1 MNQQRSAVFIGRG
14 VDYALAQEAALKL
27 KEVSYI
33 QAEGFA
39 AAELKHGT
47 IALMEKDTPVIAIL
61 TDSRGHLTRSNIEEV
76 KAREARGILLVSE
89 SNAQSTDDFIVP
101 QVLAILQPLVM
112 AIPLQYIAYYAALDL
127 GHSIDKPRNLA
138 KSVTVE

>member
-1 MNQQRSAVFIGRG
+1 
-14 VDYALAQEAALKL
+14 
-27 KEVSYI
+27 
-33 QAEGFA
+33 
-39 AAELKHGT
+39 
-47 IALMEKDTPVIAIL
+47 MENDTPVIAIL

-101 QVLAILQPLVM
+101 QVLPILQPLVM

>member
-1 MNQQRSAVFIGRG
+1 

-47 IALMEKDTPVIAIL
+47 IALIQPQTPVIAII
-61 TDSRGHLTRSNIEEV
+61 TDERAHLTRGNVMEV
-76 KAREARGILLVSE
+76 KAREAEAIIISMKDISHASDDLIIPEVHPLLR
-89 SNAQSTDDFIVP
+89 
-101 QVLAILQPLVM
+101 PLVM
-112 AIPLQYIAYYAALDL
+112 AIPLQYIAYYAALERGCD
-127 GHSIDKPRNLA
+127 IDKPRNLA